1 MHKVRFPVSW
11 STCVRRVCTA
21 YYIRLYYYISSGDN
35 YYVCTACV
43 YGVCVRRVCT
53 ACVYGVCVQCVFWG
67 VCVEYVC
74 LSVFILEYVHR
85 VVFWSVCV
93 LESVR
98 RMCV

>member
-1 MHKVRFPVSW
+1 M
-11 STCVRRVCTA
+11 
-21 YYIRLYYYISSGDN
+21 
-35 YYVCTACV
+35 
-43 YGVCVRRVCT
+43 YGVCVQRIIYDYIITSPLGIIIMCVRRVCT